1 MLKNK
6 TYAMKNILTLLL
18 SGVTLCSFSQK
29 IQVLPSAKQVE
40 WINNEIGVIIHL
52 DINIFEPTTFNYEK
66 KETLP
71 ALTAF
76 NPSKLNTDQW
86 VLAAKSAGA
95 KYAVLTAK
103 HGTGFCLWNTKVHN
117 YHTGN
122 TPIHKD
128 VLAAFIKSCK
138 KYGIKPGV
146 YYNTNMNTYYGAGY
160 KPMSD
165 ADRAKYN
172 QAVYQQLEELWSQY
186 GSLYE
191 IWFDGGIMSDKK
203 TGIAD
208 KVKVLLKKYQPD
220 ACLFQGPPGMNNIL
234 RWVENEDGRTP
245 YPFWSRINSVI
256 NNKGQEEIVNSK
268 GDPNGRYWVS
278 AEADFPNRNKNA
290 WNGGWLWRANEEQHL
305 FTANDLMSRYYT
317 SVGNNTNML
326 IGMGIDTSG
335 LFPAAD
341 AKIFKSF
348 GEKLI
353 KRNTAVLDSINGLGN
368 QHTISFKKPTKIN
381 EIEISEDIA
390 KGENIQSYRVEGL
403 QKGKWK
409 QIAEGIS
416 VGHKRIQQFNELEV
430 EACRL
435 IIMQSSKTPIIKNFK
450 AYYFQP
456 YQKNED
462 YIFIQKEERRNDTT
476 KWQLVWEDNF
486 NKGSLDTNYWDRI
499 GLFTTPKWKMPV
511 EKWKENMGCFRYI
524 SATNDSV
531 VKFDKENIYLRGII
545 NNDTINGDPRP
556 MLTGG
561 IYSFNKFAFQY
572 GRIEIRVKLD
582 SAYGAW
588 PALWMLSEKDI
599 YPNQH
604 NGEMDI
610 MEKLNHDQFAYQ
622 TTHNH
627 YTITLKQDIPK
638 KFNTGKIDPN
648 GYNVF
653 SVSWYPDKLVYA
665 INGVETITYP
675 KVPGAGTYQWPF
687 DQPFYLIIDQQLEGS
702 WPGKVTQPKEL
713 PINMVVDWVRLY
725 Q

>member
-1 MLKNK
+1 
-6 TYAMKNILTLLL
+6 MKRIFFSSLLLGLTLM
-18 SGVTLCSFSQK
+18 GHSQK
-29 IQVLPSAKQVE
+29 MEVLPTAKQQE
-40 WINNEIGVIIHL
+40 WIQNEIGVIIHL
-52 DINIFEPTTFNYEK
+52 DINIFAPETFNYEK

-71 ALTAF
+71 PLTAF

-86 VLAAKSAGA
+86 VLAAKAAGA

-103 HGTGFCLWNTKVHN
+103 HGTGFCLWNTKVHS

-122 TPIHKD
+122 TPLHKD

-138 KYGIKPGV
+138 KYGIKPGI
-146 YYNTNMNTYYGAGY
+146 YYNTNMNTYYDAGY
-160 KPMSD
+160 KEMSLT
-165 ADRAKYN
+165 DRLKYN
-172 QAVYQQLEELWSQY
+172 EAVYQQLEELWSEY

-208 KVKVLLKKYQPD
+208 KVKTLLKKYQPN

-256 NNKGQEEIVNSK
+256 NKNGQEEIVNGK
-268 GDPNGRYWVS
+268 GDPNGKYWVS

-290 WNGGWLWRANEEQHL
+290 WNGGWLWRANEEQHI
-305 FTANDLMSRYYT
+305 FSANELMSRYYT

-335 LFPAAD
+335 QFPAAD
-341 AKIFKSF
+341 AKVFAAF
-348 GEKLI
+348 GEKLN
-353 KRNTAVLDSINGLGN
+353 KRKQATIDSVNGVGNT
-368 QHTISFKKPTKIN
+368 HTIHFKKPTKIN
-381 EIEISEDIA
+381 EIEISEDIS
-390 KGENIQSYRVEGL
+390 KGENINGYIIEVL
-403 QKGKWK
+403 QKNNWTKV
-409 QIAEGIS
+409 AEGIS
-416 VGHKRIQQFNELEV
+416 VGNKRIQQFNTVEV
-430 EACRL
+430 AACRL
-435 IIMQSSKTPIIKNFK
+435 TITSSFKKPIIKSFK
-450 AYYFQP
+450 ALHYDP
-456 YQKNED
+456 YKKNED
-462 YIFIQKEERRNDTT
+462 YILIQKEERRNDTT

-486 NKGSLDTNYWDRI
+486 NKGVLDTNYWSKID
-499 GLFTTPKWKMPV
+499 LFTTPKWKTPK
-511 EKWKENMGCFRYI
+511 EKWREVTGCFRYI
-524 SATNDSV
+524 TSADDRVIN
-531 VKFDKENIYLRGII
+531 FDKENIYLNGIV
-545 NNDTINGDPRP
+545 NNDTVNGDPRP

-561 IYSFNKFAFQY
+561 IFSWNKFAFQY
-572 GRIEIRVKLD
+572 GRIEIKAKLD
-582 SAYGAW
+582 SAYGSW
-588 PALWMLSEKDI
+588 PAIWMMSEKDI

-610 MEKLNHDQFAYQ
+610 MEKLNHDAFAYQ

-627 YTITLKQDIPK
+627 YTINLKQEIPK
-638 KFNTGKIDPN
+638 KYNTGKINTND
-648 GYNVF
+648 YNIY

-665 INGVETITYP
+665 INGIETITYP

-702 WPGKVTQPKEL
+702 WPGKVTNPKEL
-713 PINMVVDWVRLY
+713 PTRMVVDWVKLY